1 MKRCRKTGLPRGEKP
16 NLQTLSKWHLGVKP
30 VPAPQH
36 VLQQPRCSRGER
48 PWVPGTP
55 GASGDLLRFK
65 EKKWYQKRKIKINN
79 SILEKWSQV
88 INPTLHRSSPAQP
101 PLSAA
106 TGLLSSLGFKWIL
119 KEAGAA
125 WAGGHHSP
133 YYSALPCPETL
144 VPCSNIPQTK
154 RNICQI
160 FQQLFQQAFAS
171 RCGTSTHL
179 DPLLWNHFF

>member
-1 MKRCRKTGLPRGEKP
+1 MG
-16 NLQTLSKWHLGVKP
+16 
-30 VPAPQH
+30 
-36 VLQQPRCSRGER
+36 
-48 PWVPGTP
+48 PGTP

-79 SILEKWSQV
+79 SKLEKWSQV
-88 INPTLHRSSPAQP
+88 INPTLHRSSPAQH

-125 WAGGHHSP
+125 RAGGHHSP

-154 RNICQI
+154 RNICQTI
-160 FQQLFQQAFAS
+160 SAALPTSIREPFWHEHTPGPASVKPFLLKPSGTEQLYFIGFK
-171 RCGTSTHL
+171 L
-179 DPLLWNHFF
+179 YW